1 MWSLGE
7 ERVGRLHGVA
17 ELSDATTLSGG
28 VGCAGSLEI

>member
-1 MWSLGE
+1 MWPLGE
-7 ERVGRLHGVA
+7 EHVDRLHRIA